1 MGLDTYD
8 RYPSLSAFL
17 MAFHKYGLF
26 ALFCIFAAAITQL
39 RVSNSNSTN
48 TNTTAKEDEEDAL
61 LHDNSHN
68 SNGNINILPLVA
80 NNISTNSTTLNAA
93 ASAWLSDAMSCALLL
108 FFCLTNLGTWL
119 MYWVVTRH
127 HPHQQATAMT
137 LLLGTVGTIYSLLMT
152 AIAFR
157 DQRRRISNIKERDSF
172 ILGGYSRDHTI

>member
-1 MGLDTYD
+1 
-8 RYPSLSAFL
+8 

-39 RVSNSNSTN
+39 RVSNSNTTN
-48 TNTTAKEDEEDAL
+48 SNTAAKDDEEDPL
-61 LHDNSHN
+61 LHDNSI
-68 SNGNINILPLVA
+68 SNGNSHNNNININIPIVA